1 MIIDLIL
8 SHSARNFITKA
19 LTLNFI
25 GWWIKFYILT
35 ILLGRV
41 LTCFF
46 MQYSASSFRVS
57 SIIRPSILSA
67 CLTHLVLPL
76 KSQLGPRR
84 IRIIFWLLRHAWW
97 YIITFSF
104 IKPVKAT
111 DWDDRSQQ
119 NDSLK
124 QTDWQTDRLTDAD
137 WQTTSDWIWMYILWH
152 ALYCTSGSVQPV
164 LIDMNHIHHASEVE
178 ESYSIQALRA
188 LRKFISSLGVL
199 GDTLYRLRGSANMYI
214 YSFFFRKQWLYLFEA
229 FGLESCAV
237 HFTISCG
244 HFVKVQ

>member
-76 KSQLGPRR
+76 KSQLGPSR
-84 IRIIFWLLRHAWW
+84 IRIIFWLSRHAWW

-124 QTDWQTDRLTDAD
+124 QTDWARQTDRLMQTDR
-137 WQTTSDWIWMYILWH
+137 QPRTECLSSSMRFI
-152 ALYCTSGSVQPV
+152 ALAGPFSPC
-164 LIDMNHIHHASEVE
+164 
-178 ESYSIQALRA
+178 
-188 LRKFISSLGVL
+188 
-199 GDTLYRLRGSANMYI
+199 
-214 YSFFFRKQWLYLFEA
+214 
-229 FGLESCAV
+229 
-237 HFTISCG
+237 
-244 HFVKVQ
+244 